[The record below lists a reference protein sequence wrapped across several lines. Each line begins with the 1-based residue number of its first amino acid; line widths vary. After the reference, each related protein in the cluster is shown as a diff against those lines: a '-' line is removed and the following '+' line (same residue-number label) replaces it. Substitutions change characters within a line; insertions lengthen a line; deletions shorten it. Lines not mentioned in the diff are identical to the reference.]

1 MGAKASLG
9 NTAPSTPCSGLPIS
23 AICPPG
29 VPGQSTALQGHVLLL
44 PGLHP
49 RGVLA
54 VLPTPLWAPGSV
66 PVPCCSYLSWLHRVS
81 NAAAP
86 KGSLLAVSSS
96 LGQTPLHHLLCAPCA
111 SIPTRYWHWH
121 RVTEKNDGLSVAL
134 SLFLIIPR
142 YRILCCNTKDHLKQ

>member
-1 MGAKASLG
+1 MLRASRKCDLSSRCAWAEHSFAG
-9 NTAPSTPCSGLPIS
+9 PRAPTARAAPSRCPGCAPHAPVGTRLSPC
-23 AICPPG
+23 
-29 VPGQSTALQGHVLLL
+29 AL
-44 PGLHP
+44 LH
-49 RGVLA
+49 
-54 VLPTPLWAPGSV
+54 
-66 PVPCCSYLSWLHRVS
+66 SYLSWLHRVS